1 MNLKKMLLLT
11 SMALAAVAFSVP
23 ATAQAQVGH
32 GLFEGATRL
41 GNTAPVTLTST
52 NLQTTTPLGTLS
64 CAKVSLHYH
73 VEHNGNLGN
82 HVLLAPTNNG
92 ATENA
97 KTENCVLNGSTPVA
111 IGKAGTHTVTI
122 NTSGHGVAQSSFSAT
137 VLGINCT
144 YSGGVTIQATDNS
157 DIVHVGPSNLTGS
170 PAFPCGNGT
179 MSGTF
184 TMETPTNPAVPI
196 QAQIG

>member
-52 NLQTTTPLGTLS
+52 NFKWTTPLGTLT
-64 CAKVSLHYH
+64 CAKATSHFH
-73 VEHNGNLGN
+73 VEHNGNAGN
-82 HVLLAPTNNG
+82 HLLLAPTAA
-92 ATENA
+92 ATENE
-97 KTENCVLNGSTPVA
+97 KKENCVFDGSTPVT
-111 IGKAGTHTVTI
+111 IGKAGTHTLTM
-122 NTSGHGVAQSSFSAT
+122 NTWGHSVVQYSFSPT
-137 VLGINCT
+137 VLGFNCT
-144 YSGGVTIQATDNS
+144 YSGEMTIRATDNT

-170 PAFPCGNGT
+170 PGFPCGNAT
-179 MSGTF
+179 VSGTF
-184 TMETPTNPAVPI
+184 TAETPNGVALNF
-196 QAQIG
+196 QIKPT